1 MQDGVTNS
9 ACAAGNS
16 EMNLFD
22 DNDDDDDGKTL
33 DIVHACACEATRRL
47 FQSCQ

>member
-1 MQDGVTNS
+1 MLDGVTNS

-22 DNDDDDDGKTL
+22 DNDDDDGKTL
-33 DIVHACACEATRRL
+33 DIVHACACEAPHRL